1 VNAVLA
7 WLEGRLVRWAEKAE
21 DAFTRL
27 HNPLH
32 VENYFG
38 YRPVETRND
47 PQAVHKHPI
56 VYSLPGAEILFAVLL
71 FLFFLSQSGSDALG
85 IVSVLCLAIALH
97 GGYRCLKESRDVF
110 VLTVER
116 VFRVSGVFAQQ
127 KATAPV
133 ARLLDITV
141 DKPFMGRLLGYG
153 HLILETAAQE
163 QGLRVLRFVPRP
175 DQVNGWIDNVRAG
188 LTPYGNPRQ
197 P

>member
-7 WLEGRLVRWAEKAE
+7 WLERRLVRWAEKAE

-27 HNPLH
+27 HNPLR

-38 YRPVETRND
+38 FRPVETRND
-47 PQAVHKHPI
+47 PQAVHKHAI
-56 VYSLPGAEILFAVLL
+56 VYSLPGAEILFAALL
-71 FLFFLSQSGSDALG
+71 FLFFLSQSGSSALG
-85 IVSVLCLAIALH
+85 IVLVLCLAIALH

-188 LTPYGNPRQ
+188 LTPFGNPRQ